1 VLNNLIIVIIIF
13 RCRKGVQVLVV
24 VYVVVYVST
33 TTMMMS
39 NRIGSRIGSKVGAER
54 VLANDVRG
62 GEPNRQAHERVQE

>member
-1 VLNNLIIVIIIF
+1 MLNNLIIVIIIF

-24 VYVVVYVST
+24 VYVVVYVS
-33 TTMMMS
+33 TMMMS